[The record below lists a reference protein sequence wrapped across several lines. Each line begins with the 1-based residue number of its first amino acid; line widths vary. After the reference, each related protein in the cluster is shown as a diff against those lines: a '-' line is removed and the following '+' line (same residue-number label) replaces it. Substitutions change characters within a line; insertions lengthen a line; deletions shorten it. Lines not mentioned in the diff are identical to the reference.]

1 MVSDAEQQAAAFFEL
16 ADNIDGLGRGAG
28 FRQND
33 CHSARTKRLQ
43 NRLPGV
49 LHAETELAH
58 IGKIAGPIFAERTGR
73 ADPDKND
80 LPGLL
85 QHTASVV
92 DALPKGGR
100 VDIKE
105 KVLDSRFA
113 AVYKILA
120 LLFQIVTVTQLE
132 MAVAGAAHLFTK
144 SKDRAGGHMGLGSQF
159 LDGHMCDVVLVFGD
173 AVINGVF
180 QFVQA
185 GQHFIVEHKSVPL
198 CHGAAYDISLL

>member
-1 MVSDAEQQAAAFFEL
+1 MVDDAAICDFGQGGTCMVSDAEQQAAAFFEL
-16 ADNIDGLGRGAG
+16 ADNIDSLGRGAG

-33 CHSARTKRLQ
+33 CHSVRTKRLQ

-120 LLFQIVTVTQLE
+120 LLFQITGWIMSLFPVLLATQPSCL
-132 MAVAGAAHLFTK
+132 LRQ
-144 SKDRAGGHMGLGSQF
+144 SGSAQSPVN
-159 LDGHMCDVVLVFGD
+159 GIRPHTGSSPSFG
-173 AVINGVF
+173 
-180 QFVQA
+180 
-185 GQHFIVEHKSVPL
+185 
-198 CHGAAYDISLL
+198 